1 MERRQ
6 QILFWL
12 KEVLTNNLNGIRYH
26 AFIFGSQ
33 ANKTALI
40 RSDIDLGIIAED
52 EISNL
57 RLSKIQAAI
66 EELPMLYNVDLVN
79 FKDVDERF
87 KSIALKNVEA
97 L

>member
-12 KEVLTNNLNGIRYH
+12 KEVLSNNLNGISYH

-33 ANKTALI
+33 ANKTTLI

-57 RLSKIQAAI
+57 QLSKIHAAI
-66 EELPMLYNVDLVN
+66 EDLPMLYKVDLVN

>member
-12 KEVLTNNLNGIRYH
+12 KEILGKNLSGVRYD

-40 RSDIDLGIIAED
+40 RSDIDVGIIAD
-52 EISNL
+52 DAITSLQLAN
-57 RLSKIQAAI
+57 IHAAI
-66 EELPMLYNVDLVN
+66 ENLPMLYKVDLVN
-79 FKDVDERF
+79 FNDVDPQF
-87 KSIALKNVEA
+87 KTIALKNVEA